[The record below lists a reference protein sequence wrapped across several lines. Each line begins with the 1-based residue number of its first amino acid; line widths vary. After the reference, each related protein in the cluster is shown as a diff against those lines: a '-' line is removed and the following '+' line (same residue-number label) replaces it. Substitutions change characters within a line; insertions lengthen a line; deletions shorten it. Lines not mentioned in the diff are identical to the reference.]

1 MQSVGTDRLAALAI
15 LVLSQMG
22 RPTRLALKLQEAL
35 LSEGA
40 IAYLPGISLRSPEA
54 ARGAEFA
61 NTSRR
66 PQSCRGWAICCF
78 VAKYDPPTR
87 SLKSRGSQLT
97 IGFSFFIIAGLV
109 EVVLSAM
116 SVEKTTVTLL
126 KHQVLSLAQ
135 LVVYVVFEE
144 AVATGNLT
152 NPNLLLITELSEAL
166 MWRLGG
172 PAGTC
177 AAAPGMHML

>member
-1 MQSVGTDRLAALAI
+1 
-15 LVLSQMG
+15 
-22 RPTRLALKLQEAL
+22 
-35 LSEGA
+35 
-40 IAYLPGISLRSPEA
+40 
-54 ARGAEFA
+54 
-61 NTSRR
+61 
-66 PQSCRGWAICCF
+66 
-78 VAKYDPPTR
+78 
-87 SLKSRGSQLT
+87 
-97 IGFSFFIIAGLV
+97 
-109 EVVLSAM
+109 M

-144 AVATGNLT
+144 AMATGNLT

-177 AAAPGMHML
+177 AAAPGMHFSSSLDCAQFLQFASRSCASMMTI